1 MGQVNKSFF
10 YSKVRLD
17 VIKFIYKKKK
27 SNKELRKFLFF
38 NRVGMQ
44 VAISLLLASF
54 RKKLLKM
61 RASRKEP

>member
-1 MGQVNKSFF
+1 MSQVNKSFF
-10 YSKVRLD
+10 SLKSKIGCNQIYL
-17 VIKFIYKKKK
+17 YKKKK
-27 SNKELRKFLFF
+27 NNELRKFLFF